1 MRSYWLKILLGAFG
15 VFAVGMIG
23 VSLVRGG
30 IAKVNSVVE
39 GEGPITIPLGLIPFI
54 LGGERLGKLD
64 QVTLNRDSPSHVSD
78 VELQVDLSDSLLAQ
92 GLSGCRLAAN
102 LGDDSTGQGVDVK
115 VGKDRAAFHC
125 VPEDSVRADL
135 IEYGVAIFRP
145 GDVEV
150 PLLLPAELVAELQSL
165 DFGHDSAG
173 AAGDTLAVVV
183 PNADSIRAEVMR
195 QLNQDSVRD
204 SIRSAISR
212 RFGDSVRAE
221 ALKRIAEE
229 ANPQ

>member
-39 GEGPITIPLGLIPFI
+39 GEGPITIPLGLIPFV

-92 GLSGCRLAAN
+92 GLSGCRLAA
-102 LGDDSTGQGVDVK
+102 TA
-115 VGKDRAAFHC
+115 RA
-125 VPEDSVRADL
+125 PKS
-135 IEYGVAIFRP
+135 
-145 GDVEV
+145 
-150 PLLLPAELVAELQSL
+150 
-165 DFGHDSAG
+165 
-173 AAGDTLAVVV
+173 
-183 PNADSIRAEVMR
+183 
-195 QLNQDSVRD
+195 RD
-204 SIRSAISR
+204 M
-212 RFGDSVRAE
+212 
-221 ALKRIAEE
+221 LH
-229 ANPQ
+229 